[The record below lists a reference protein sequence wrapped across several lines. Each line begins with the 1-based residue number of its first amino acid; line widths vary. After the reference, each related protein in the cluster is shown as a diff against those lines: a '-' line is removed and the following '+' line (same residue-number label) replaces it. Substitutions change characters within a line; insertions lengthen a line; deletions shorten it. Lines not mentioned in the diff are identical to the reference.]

1 MCKDITQACT
11 HTHTHIHTHTHTHTR
26 TRAEEYFTTAFPL
39 HALFADVCSKI
50 DEMAEYINEHL
61 RVQEN
66 TRRIMEIQKSLT
78 GQNLPPLVA
87 PGRRIIREGRLMKV
101 GKWGESLVE
110 VGKGEKG
117 HGGGEVGRKAH
128 EGGKVGRKAHEVGKW
143 GERLMK
149 VGKWGERLMKVG
161 KWGERLMKVGK

>member
-1 MCKDITQACT
+1 MHAHTYT
-11 HTHTHIHTHTHTHTR
+11 HTHRRSGCTERLLYAHSLFLLLSVSPLYTPCVTTMPPLLMTTMNYYYLLLEAQGHLVQRASLHIT
-26 TRAEEYFTTAFPL
+26 FPSCC
-39 HALFADVCSKI
+39 ADVCSRI

-101 GKWGESLVE
+101 RTQRSQQACGCDVRSLAIRAVLRYKM
-110 VGKGEKG
+110 G
-117 HGGGEVGRKAH
+117 
-128 EGGKVGRKAHEVGKW
+128 
-143 GERLMK
+143 
-149 VGKWGERLMKVG
+149 
-161 KWGERLMKVGK
+161 

>member
-1 MCKDITQACT
+1 MQIGCFNVQGHYTSMYT
-11 HTHTHIHTHTHTHTR
+11 HTHTHTHTR
-26 TRAEEYFTTAFPL
+26 ARAEEYFTTAFPL
-39 HALFADVCSKI
+39 HALFEDVCSKI

-128 EGGKVGRKAHEVGKW
+128 EGGEVGRKAHGGGEVGN
-143 GERLMK
+143 ESS
-149 VGKWGERLMKVG
+149 
-161 KWGERLMKVGK
+161 